1 MLCTV
6 LLWSL
11 LFMICYL
18 KRGFSDLLSLFSF
31 YKGENLFLNNLK
43 TIQVSSNIAVLH
55 IIQLT
60 ACSFRLTGN
69 ENGIGTRSIGIRGLP
84 AVLERSMRE

>member
-1 MLCTV
+1 MLCTL

-60 ACSFRLTGN
+60 ACFFRLSGN